1 MINESDLIAELR
13 GGGDTQVTAEE
24 FAAQVKGMTEEQAM
38 ESSETQVL
46 TVFSEIAMSHG
57 FTPTLAVSLLAEA
70 GRDFEI
76 DAEWTPED
84 AIHIS
89 NWLKEAQARKRRAGS
104 ELPYEPDLKNALKL
118 PVPVTDGITLPQDP
132 VPEPIEPEIVSNRP
146 ASTHTVTTKEI
157 VINFKDR
164 DEADAFL
171 QMFELGEPVSL
182 GKPGNA
188 RLVIQVASY
197 SAQEAA
203 WENFSAT

>member
-13 GGGDTQVTAEE
+13 GGGDTQITAEE
-24 FAAQVKGMTEEQAM
+24 FASQVKGMTEEQAM
-38 ESSETQVL
+38 ESSETKVL
-46 TVFSEIAMSHG
+46 TMFSEIAMSHG
-57 FTPTLAVSLLAEA
+57 FTPTLGANLLAEA
-70 GRDFEI
+70 GRNFEL

-84 AIHIS
+84 AIRIS

-104 ELPYEPDLKNALKL
+104 EIPYEPDTEGALKL

-132 VPEPIEPEIVSNRP
+132 EPIEPEIVPSKST
-146 ASTHTVTTKEI
+146 STHTVTTKEI
-157 VINFKDR
+157 VVNFKDR
-164 DEADAFL
+164 DEADEFL

-188 RLVIQVASY
+188 RIVMQVSSY

-203 WENFSAT
+203 WENFSVA

>member
-118 PVPVTDGITLPQDP
+118 PVPVIPAASVAVQVTVV
-132 VPEPIEPEIVSNRP
+132 VPTGNNEPEVGEQDMWLLPWVSWYIGQL
-146 ASTHTVTTKEI
+146 EI
-157 VINFKDR
+157 AVPF
-164 DEADAFL
+164 
-171 QMFELGEPVSL
+171 
-182 GKPGNA
+182 
-188 RLVIQVASY
+188 
-197 SAQEAA
+197 
-203 WENFSAT
+203 T